1 MTPPETPPN
10 PPGPHEEERADRR
23 ANAAALM
30 TFAAF
35 LGLGFAL
42 PFLPIYVRDLGVSDS
57 RDAAQWGGILIGVG
71 PLLAGF
77 LAPFWGGLADRH
89 GYRRV
94 ALLALAALGAAQ
106 VLAAFA
112 RTPSDVLV
120 SRLLSGL
127 FGGVGP
133 LGLGMA
139 SGAARDGSASRAIG
153 KIQAAQILAAGFGP
167 LLGGAVASSFGIRA
181 AFGVAAFCCLAAALA
196 VGVGYE
202 DPQVGTRRRSATA
215 GGPGVAVPAGFL
227 TALVT
232 LVFFVNFASRSF
244 TPILPGQLEAFGV
257 SRASLAFGT
266 GVLISVYSIAA
277 AASSFGFGR
286 LAAQGDPIRLLAL
299 SLAGS
304 AACAIFMSLAASFSS
319 FLAVA
324 LVYGL
329 VSGGALTLGYSA
341 GSRRFGEAAKG
352 AFFGR
357 LSGAALIGGAVA
369 PGLAAF
375 VARFSMEAVYWM
387 NAALYV
393 LLIVVALAWLRG
405 APSRDERTA

>member
-1 MTPPETPPN
+1 MSHPKTLKNEPAPEAPPT
-10 PPGPHEEERADRR
+10 EEDRSAADRR
-23 ANAAALM
+23 DSAAALM

-42 PFLPIYVRDLGVSDS
+42 PFLPLYVQELGVADS

-89 GYRRV
+89 GYKRV
-94 ALLALAALGAAQ
+94 ALLALTALGLTQIIAA
-106 VLAAFA
+106 VAGNPFH
-112 RTPSDVLV
+112 VLV
-120 SRLLSGL
+120 SRVLSGL

-139 SGAARDGSASRAIG
+139 GGSRRDGSSARAIG

-167 LLGGAVASSFGIRA
+167 LLGGTLASSLGMRA
-181 AFGVAAFCCLAAALA
+181 AFWAASFCCLFAAGA
-196 VGVGYE
+196 VGFLYQDPPAVRRESTASSVGAA
-202 DPQVGTRRRSATA
+202 PV
-215 GGPGVAVPAGFL
+215 VPAAFL
-227 TALVT
+227 AGLVT

-244 TPILPGQLEAFGV
+244 TPILPGQLAEFGLP
-257 SRASLAFGT
+257 RTSLAFGT
-266 GVLISVYSIAA
+266 GLLISVYSIAA

-286 LAAQGDPIRLLAL
+286 LAAKGDPVRLLAW

-304 AACAIFMSLAASFSS
+304 LLAAVAMSYAPSYPA

-341 GSRRFGEAAKG
+341 GSRRFGETARG

-357 LSGAALIGGAVA
+357 LSGAALLGGAVA

-375 VARFSMEAVYWM
+375 VARSSMGAVYWM
-387 NAALYV
+387 NAAIYAA
-393 LLIVVALAWLRG
+393 LIALALTVLR
-405 APSRDERTA
+405 PR

>member
-1 MTPPETPPN
+1 MSHPKTLKNEPAPEAPPS
-10 PPGPHEEERADRR
+10 EEDKAAADRR
-23 ANAAALM
+23 DSVAALM

-42 PFLPIYVRDLGVSDS
+42 PFLPLYVQELGVADS

-71 PLLAGF
+71 PLIAGF

-89 GYRRV
+89 GYKRV
-94 ALLALAALGAAQ
+94 ALLALAALGLTQIIAAVAQ
-106 VLAAFA
+106 SPLH
-112 RTPSDVLV
+112 VLV
-120 SRLLSGL
+120 SRVLSGL

-139 SGAARDGSASRAIG
+139 GGSKRGGSSARAIG

-167 LLGGAVASSFGIRA
+167 LLGGALASSLGMRA
-181 AFGVAAFCCLAAALA
+181 AFWAASFCCLVAAGAVGFLYHDPPPAPREPAAAAL
-196 VGVGYE
+196 G
-202 DPQVGTRRRSATA
+202 AT
-215 GGPGVAVPAGFL
+215 PELPAAFL
-227 TALVT
+227 SGLVT

-244 TPILPGQLEAFGV
+244 TPILPGQLAAFGLPH
-257 SRASLAFGT
+257 ASLAFGT
-266 GVLISVYSIAA
+266 GLLISVYSIAA
-277 AASSFGFGR
+277 AVSSFGFGR
-286 LAAQGDPIRLLAL
+286 LAAQGDPVRLLAW

-304 AACAIFMSLAASFSS
+304 LLAAVAMSYAPSYPA

-341 GSRRFGEAAKG
+341 GSRRFGETARG

-375 VARFSMEAVYWM
+375 VARGSMGAVYWM
-387 NAALYV
+387 NAAIYAA
-393 LLIVVALAWLRG
+393 LIALALTVLR
-405 APSRDERTA
+405 PR

>member
-1 MTPPETPPN
+1 MKNDSAPDAPPSPEDT
-10 PPGPHEEERADRR
+10 AALDRR
-23 ANAAALM
+23 GSVAAMM

-42 PFLPIYVRDLGVSDS
+42 PFLPLYVQELGVGDT

-89 GYRRV
+89 GYKRV
-94 ALLALAALGAAQ
+94 ALLALSALGFSQIIAA
-106 VLAAFA
+106 VAANPFH
-112 RTPSDVLV
+112 VLV
-120 SRLLSGL
+120 SRVLSGL

-139 SGAARDGSASRAIG
+139 SGGATRGSATAGAIG

-167 LLGGAVASSFGIRA
+167 LLGGTLASSFGMRA
-181 AFGVAAFCCLAAALA
+181 AFWAASACCLLAALA
-196 VGVGYE
+196 VGFLYQ
-202 DPQVGTRRRSATA
+202 DP
-215 GGPGVAVPAGFL
+215 PAGRRESTAAAAATPPDLPAAFL
-227 TALVT
+227 AGLVT

-244 TPILPGQLEAFGV
+244 TPILPGQLAAFGLP
-257 SRASLAFGT
+257 RTSLAFGT
-266 GVLISVYSIAA
+266 GLLISVYSIAA

-286 LAAQGDPIRLLAL
+286 LAAKADPVRLLVW
-299 SLAGS
+299 SLGGS
-304 AACAIFMSLAASFSS
+304 LMAAVAMSRAPNYPA

-341 GSRRFGEAAKG
+341 GSRRFGETARG

-369 PGLAAF
+369 PALAAL
-375 VARFSMEAVYWM
+375 VARSSMGAVYWM
-387 NAALYV
+387 NAAIYAV
-393 LLIVVALAWLRG
+393 LIALTLMVLRQKH
-405 APSRDERTA
+405 P